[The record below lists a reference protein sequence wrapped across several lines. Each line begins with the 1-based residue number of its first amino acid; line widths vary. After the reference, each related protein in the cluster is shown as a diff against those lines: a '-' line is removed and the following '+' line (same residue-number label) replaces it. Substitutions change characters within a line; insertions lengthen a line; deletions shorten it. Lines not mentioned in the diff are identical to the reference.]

1 MNLSNEY
8 DLGFNQKSAQQLKAR
23 EEPWSRGLPSNEFI
37 DPWNLKK
44 SSRLDAATSFVKQ
57 KSDWKT

>member
-23 EEPWSRGLPSNEFI
+23 KEPWSRGIPSNEFI

-44 SSRLDAATSFVKQ
+44 FQIGCRDKFS
-57 KSDWKT
+57 